1 MLFPFLTS
9 NKLSENPFRFIL
21 NFRLTATMY
30 VGQKEAECLETAL
43 QKLIDITEDDKER
56 KKAS

>member
-1 MLFPFLTS
+1 
-9 NKLSENPFRFIL
+9 
-21 NFRLTATMY
+21 MY